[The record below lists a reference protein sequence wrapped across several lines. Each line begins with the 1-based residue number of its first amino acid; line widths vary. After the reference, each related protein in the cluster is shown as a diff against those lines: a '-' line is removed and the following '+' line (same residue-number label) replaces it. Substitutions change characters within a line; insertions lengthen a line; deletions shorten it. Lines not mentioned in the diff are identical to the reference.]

1 MPKREILDCEN
12 YLCRL
17 PKSSRDAE
25 WWKVFILHNTL
36 PPGVVLL
43 PYRLAVEHYRI
54 LFDSAEIVI
63 NKQHTSQY
71 ITCGYTCAQAIADRA
86 ITKALNINTIRRAKY
101 AS

>member
-25 WWKVFILHNTL
+25 WWTVFIVHKTL

-43 PYRLAVEHYRI
+43 PYRIAGEDYRI
-54 LFDSAEIVI
+54 LFDGAEIVL
-63 NKQHTSQY
+63 NRQRTNRRV
-71 ITCGYTCAQAIADRA
+71 TCCYACAQAIANREV
-86 ITKALNINTIRRAKY
+86 TKALNMDTIQRAEH